1 MKPHRTVIAVVS
13 PFLDKHHGT
22 ERCVAEQVERLAR
35 DYEVHIY
42 SNRVEEMDLSSVVW
56 RRVPALPSPHLFAYG
71 WWFLANQLWR
81 WWDRQFR
88 GFNPA
93 LVYSPGVNCFDADVI
108 SVHAVFAEVESQV
121 GKNSSLRAAP
131 LRAWPRLVHRNVY
144 YRLIRLLERIVYS
157 KPGLTMACVSQKTA
171 NEIARRHQREQGV
184 HVVRNAVDGH
194 AFNPQL
200 RLSRREAA
208 RRELGLPEH
217 HLVLLLVGNDW
228 NSKGLPCLLEAI
240 KRLPH
245 LAMTLL
251 VLGDD
256 DRVPYAAFIRESELE
271 QRVRFLA
278 PSPDVMR
285 FYAASDVYVGPS
297 LHDSYGLPVL
307 EAMASGLPV
316 IASSRSGVAE
326 IISAGTDGF
335 ILGDPADAGELAELL
350 ERLYHNRDL
359 RLRIG
364 ESAAKTAQRWTWDR
378 NTAELA
384 GLMDKVLAAKESNRL
399 LEKQAV

>member
-1 MKPHRTVIAVVS
+1 MKSHRTAIAVVS

-22 ERCVAEQVERLAR
+22 ERCVAEQVERLVR
-35 DYEVHIY
+35 DYEVRIY
-42 SNRVEEMDLSSVVW
+42 SNRVEEMDLSRLVW
-56 RRVPALPSPHLFAYG
+56 RRVPALPGPHLFAYG

-108 SVHAVFAEVESQV
+108 SVHAVFAEVELQA
-121 GKNSSLRAAP
+121 GKHPSPHATP
-131 LRAWPRLVHRNVY
+131 LRAWPRLIHRKIY
-144 YRLIRLLERIVYS
+144 HRLVRSLERMVYS

-171 NEIARRHQREQGV
+171 DEIARRYRHGQGV
-184 HVVRNAVDGH
+184 HVVRNAVNSH
-194 AFNPQL
+194 AFSPQL
-200 RLSRREAA
+200 RLLRREAA
-208 RRELGLPEH
+208 RREWGLPEH
-217 HLVLLLVGNDW
+217 HLTLLLIGNDW
-228 NSKGLPCLLEAI
+228 KSKGLWVLLEAV
-240 KRLPH
+240 KRSPH
-245 LAMTLL
+245 LALTLL
-251 VLGDD
+251 VVGED
-256 DRVPYAAFIRESELE
+256 DRAPFAAFIRESLLE
-271 QRVRFLA
+271 QRVRFLE

-285 FYAASDVYVGPS
+285 FYAATDVYVGPS

-316 IASSRSGVAE
+316 IASSRCGVAE

-335 ILGDPADAGELAELL
+335 ILGDPTDARELAELL
-350 ERLYHNRDL
+350 DRLYHDRHL

-378 NTAELA
+378 NAAELA
-384 GLMDKVLAAKESNRL
+384 GLMERVLAAKESHQL
-399 LEKQAV
+399 MEKQAV

>member
-1 MKPHRTVIAVVS
+1 MKSHRTAIAVVS

-22 ERCVAEQVERLAR
+22 ERCVAEQIERLAL
-35 DYEVHIY
+35 DYEVHLY
-42 SNRVEEMDLSSVVW
+42 SHRVEEMDVSSIVW
-56 RRVPALPSPHLFAYG
+56 HHVPALPGPHLFAYG

-108 SVHAVFAEVESQV
+108 SVHAVFAEAASQV
-121 GKNSSLRAAP
+121 GKDSSMHAAP
-131 LRAWPRLVHRNVY
+131 LRAWPRLIHRKIY
-144 YRLIRLLERIVYS
+144 HRLIRLLERLVYS

-171 NEIARRHQREQGV
+171 DDITRHYHQAQGV
-184 HVVRNAVDGH
+184 NVVRNAVDSPT
-194 AFNPQL
+194 FNPQI
-200 RLSRREAA
+200 RLARREAA
-208 RRELGLPEH
+208 RRELGFPEH
-217 HLVLLLVGNDW
+217 HLVLLLIGNDW
-228 NSKGLPCLLEAI
+228 KSKGLPCLLEAVR
-240 KRLPH
+240 RLPN
-245 LAMTLL
+245 LALTLL

-256 DRVPYAAFIRESELE
+256 DRAPYAAFIRESELE

-297 LHDSYGLPVL
+297 LHDSFGLPVL

-316 IASSRSGVAE
+316 IASSRSGIAE
-326 IISAGTDGF
+326 IISAGTDGI
-335 ILGDPADAGELAELL
+335 ILEDPTDAGQLAELL
-350 ERLYHNRDL
+350 SRLYQDRDL
-359 RLRIG
+359 RQQIG
-364 ESAAKTAQRWTWDR
+364 EKAAKTAQRLTWDR
-378 NTAELA
+378 NAAELA
-384 GLMDKVLAAKESNRL
+384 DLMEKVLAAKVSAHL